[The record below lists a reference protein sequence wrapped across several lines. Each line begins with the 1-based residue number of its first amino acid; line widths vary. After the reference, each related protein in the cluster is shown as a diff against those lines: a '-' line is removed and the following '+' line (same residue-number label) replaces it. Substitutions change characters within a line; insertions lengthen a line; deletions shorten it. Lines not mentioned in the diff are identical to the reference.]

1 MRRILALALAALC
14 FAVAAAGAQTVW
26 VEKEQLAADPANPAV
41 VRFAVDIREPGS
53 YQVRLL
59 VRGESEREIRLD
71 LALQPEAGGPART
84 VHFSF
89 TGRGCG

>member
-1 MRRILALALAALC
+1 
-14 FAVAAAGAQTVW
+14 
-26 VEKEQLAADPANPAV
+26 V
-41 VRFAVDIREPGS
+41 VRFSVDIREPGS
-53 YQVRLL
+53 YQVRLP

-71 LALQPEAGGPART
+71 LALQPEAGGPARM

>member
-1 MRRILALALAALC
+1 MRRFLVLAVLVLVLSALAA
-14 FAVAAAGAQTVW
+14 GAETLRI
-26 VEKEQLAADPANPAV
+26 EKEQLAADPADPSV
-41 VRFAVDIREPGS
+41 VRFSVDIGEPGS

-71 LALQPEAGGPART
+71 LALQPEAGGPARP

-89 TGRGCG
+89 TGQGCG

>member
-1 MRRILALALAALC
+1 MVLALAALV
-14 FAVAAAGAQTVW
+14 FAGAAAGAQAVR
-26 VEKEQLAADPANPAV
+26 VEKRQLVTDPADPAV
-41 VRFAVDIREPGS
+41 VRFSVEIMEPGS

-59 VRGESEREIRLD
+59 VRGESERKNQLKLTLR
-71 LALQPEAGGPART
+71 PEAGGPTRT

>member
-1 MRRILALALAALC
+1 MRRILALTLAALA
-14 FAVAAAGAQTVW
+14 FATLAAGAQTVW
-26 VEKEQLAADPANPAV
+26 VEKEELVADPADPGL
-41 VRFAVDIREPGS
+41 VRFSIEILEPGS

-59 VRGESEREIRLD
+59 VRGESEREITLD
-71 LALQPEAGGPART
+71 LALRPEAGGPVRT